1 MPRQARIDA
10 PGSLHHIMCRGIE
23 RREIF
28 RDNQDRRN
36 FVDRLGRVAELFNVT
51 VRDIL
56 EPSKRPQRVR
66 ARSLLCF
73 WAVTEWDLAG
83 TVVGKRWL
91 VQLAVRKAVERGDKM
106 AAQHGFSIEDC

>member
-1 MPRQARIDA
+1 
-10 PGSLHHIMCRGIE
+10 MCRGIE